1 MNQKEKLDIKIQKW
15 RMPLTG
21 LISRLDT
28 AEEGVNDFEDMPTET
43 SQTEK
48 QRERRMERNRIIY
61 PKTVGNIT
69 KDVMYI

>member
-1 MNQKEKLDIKIQKW
+1 
-15 RMPLTG
+15 MPLTG

-28 AEEGVNDFEDMPTET
+28 AEERVNDFEDMPTET

-61 PKTVGNIT
+61 PKTGGNIT